1 MNLRPADVQQVG
13 AFLDVDPPGPMV
25 AVTKQTYQPVF
36 DLARKL
42 GLTEE
47 DV

>member
-1 MNLRPADVQQVG
+1 VG
-13 AFLDVDPPGPMV
+13 AFLDVDPPGPMIP
-25 AVTKQTYQPVF
+25 VTKQTYQPLF
-36 DLARKL
+36 ELARSL